1 MLGAEVNYNQ
11 KAIIDAAR
19 NILDSVLDA
28 VQLEVWGRSAEEAPV
43 DTGKLSTSFE
53 LRKPRD
59 LFRSVFTRVPYA
71 EAVHQGRAARV
82 IRPVNKKA
90 LYWKGARHPV
100 KKVKQKAVEGNPFFF
115 RAMEKAETRLDEFAR
130 AAVDEHLMQT
140 AGV

>member
-1 MLGAEVNYNQ
+1 MFGVSVKYR
-11 KAIIDAAR
+11 KDAIQDAAR

-28 VQLEVWGRSAEEAPV
+28 VQIEVWGRSAEEAPV

-53 LRKPRD
+53 IRKPRD

-71 EAVHQGRAARV
+71 EAVHQGRGARI

-100 KKVKQKAVEGNPFFF
+100 KKVRQKAVKGNQFFF
-115 RAMEKAETRLDEFAR
+115 RAIDRAETRLDEFAR
-130 AAVDEHLMQT
+130 AAVDEHLIKT
-140 AGV
+140 AGG